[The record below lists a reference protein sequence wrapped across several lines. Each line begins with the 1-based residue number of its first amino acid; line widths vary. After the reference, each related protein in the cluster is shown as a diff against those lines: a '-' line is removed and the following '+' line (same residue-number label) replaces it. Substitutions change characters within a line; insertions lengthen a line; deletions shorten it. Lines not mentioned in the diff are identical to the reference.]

1 MATAAPNGLV
11 SAIRETG
18 GYSQEALARELGVS
32 FATVN
37 AWERGRS
44 QPRPSHL
51 RSLRSMAHSLGIR
64 TDIMLL
70 AIDDDPTTCSVI
82 EGMVA
87 GASTPAAVKTTTD
100 PFDALILSGALD
112 PDLLLIDVLMPGI
125 DGFDLAERLKEIR
138 GDRMPRIVFMSAAS
152 DNAEIIAR
160 AEESGHV
167 LIAKPFGKD
176 VIESLIDSVVTGAE
190 PVLG

>member
-1 MATAAPNGLV
+1 MATAAAHGLV

-44 QPRPSHL
+44 HPRPSHMK
-51 RSLRSMAHSLGIR
+51 SLRSMAKSMGIR
-64 TDIMLL
+64 TDIMVL
-70 AIDDDPTTCSVI
+70 AIDDDPVTCAVI

-87 GASTPAAVKTTTD
+87 GANTPASVQTTTD

-112 PDLLLIDVLMPGI
+112 PDLLLIDVMMPGI
-125 DGFDLAERLKEIR
+125 DGFDLAERLEEIR
-138 GDRMPRIVFMSAAS
+138 GERMPRVVFMTAAS
-152 DNAEIIAR
+152 DDPEIIRR
-160 AEESGHV
+160 AEESGH
-167 LIAKPFGKD
+167 LMIAKPFGQD
-176 VIESLIDSVVTGAE
+176 AIEGLIASVATGAG
-190 PVLG
+190 PSVG

>member
-1 MATAAPNGLV
+1 MATAAPQGLV

-51 RSLRSMAHSLGIR
+51 RSLRSMAQSLGIR
-64 TDIMLL
+64 TDIMVL
-70 AIDDDPTTCSVI
+70 AIDDDPTTCAVI

-112 PDLLLIDVLMPGI
+112 PDLLLIDVMMPGI
-125 DGFDLAERLKEIR
+125 DGFDLAERLEEIR
-138 GDRMPRIVFMSAAS
+138 GERMPRVVFMSAAS
-152 DNAEIIAR
+152 DDPEIVQR
-160 AEESGHV
+160 AHDLGHL
-167 LIAKPFGKD
+167 LIAKPFDKN
-176 VIESLIDSVVTGAE
+176 VIESLLDSVATGVE
-190 PVLG
+190 PVVG

>member
-51 RSLRSMAHSLGIR
+51 QSLRSMAKSLGIR

-70 AIDDDPTTCSVI
+70 AIDDDPATCAVI

-87 GASTPAAVKTTTD
+87 GASVPAAVRTTTD
-100 PFDALILSGALD
+100 PFNALILSGALD
-112 PDLLLIDVLMPGI
+112 PDLILIDVMMPGI
-125 DGFDLAERLKEIR
+125 DGFDLAERLEEIR
-138 GDRMPRIVFMSAAS
+138 GERMPRIVFMTAAS
-152 DNAEIIAR
+152 DDAEIIAR
-160 AEESGHV
+160 AEESGHI
-167 LIAKPFGKD
+167 LIAKPFGQD
-176 VIESLIDSVVTGAE
+176 AIETLLAAVATGSE
-190 PVLG
+190 PAVS

>member
-51 RSLRSMAHSLGIR
+51 QSLRLMAKSLGIR

-70 AIDDDPTTCSVI
+70 AIDDDPATCAVI

-87 GASTPAAVKTTTD
+87 GASVPAAVRTTTD
-100 PFDALILSGALD
+100 PFSALILSGALD
-112 PDLLLIDVLMPGI
+112 PDLILIDVMMPGI
-125 DGFDLAERLKEIR
+125 DGFDLAERLEEIR
-138 GDRMPRIVFMSAAS
+138 GERMPRIVFMTAAS
-152 DNAEIIAR
+152 DDTEIIAR

-167 LIAKPFGKD
+167 LIAKPFGQD
-176 VIESLIDSVVTGAE
+176 TIETLLGAVATGAE
-190 PVLG
+190 PAVS

>member
-1 MATAAPNGLV
+1 MATAAPPGLV

-51 RSLRSMAHSLGIR
+51 RSLRSMAQSLGIR
-64 TDIMLL
+64 TDIMVL
-70 AIDDDPTTCSVI
+70 AIDDDPATCAVI

-125 DGFDLAERLKEIR
+125 DGFDLAERLEEIR
-138 GDRMPRIVFMSAAS
+138 GERMPRVVFMTAAS
-152 DNAEIIAR
+152 DDPEIIQR
-160 AEESGHV
+160 AEDAGHL
-167 LIAKPFGKD
+167 LIAKPFGQD
-176 VIESLIDSVVTGAE
+176 VIEGLLDSVVTGAE
-190 PVLG
+190 PVAG